1 MVHNGNKLYLC
12 DDCSLSDYLDQ
23 YAISH
28 QREENFSLNQCW
40 CDKTGGKMYAF
51 GTCGEEYLECQP
63 IQEKLKRRHGRAY
76 RRRMTRKKEKRR
88 RWLIRECSSTGGY
101 IAWGWID
108 GNYVEVGTH
117 VQFSKNSNAKRYW
130 KRQSNKKIRRYK
142 ENIPHGCHYKKLF
155 PYLWKIYF

>member
-1 MVHNGNKLYLC
+1 MVHNGNRLYLC

-28 QREENFSLNQCW
+28 QREEDFPLYQCW

-63 IQEKLKRRHGRAY
+63 IQEKSKRRHGRAY
-76 RRRMTRKKEKRR
+76 RRLMTRKKEKRR

-108 GNYVEVGTH
+108 GDYTEIGTH
-117 VQFSKNSNAKRYW
+117 VQFPKNSNAQRYW
-130 KRQSNKKIRRYK
+130 KRQANKKIRRYK
-142 ENIPHGCHYKKLF
+142 EDIPHGGYYKRLF

>member
-1 MVHNGNKLYLC
+1 MIREY
-12 DDCSLSDYLDQ
+12 DCECYDCPMAYPPILDEC
-23 YAISH
+23 I
-28 QREENFSLNQCW
+28 EDIW
-40 CDKTGGKMYAF
+40 CDKVGGKLYAF

-63 IQEKLKRRHGRAY
+63 IQEKSKRRHGRAY
-76 RRRMTRKKEKRR
+76 RRRMARKKEKRR

-117 VQFSKNSNAKRYW
+117 VQFSKNSNAQHYW
-130 KRQSNKKIRRYK
+130 KRQANKKIRRYK
-142 ENIPHGCHYKKLF
+142 EDIPHGGYYKRLF